1 MKLIYESE
9 SRSEIRYA
17 NGKCLSAEVRTEETE
32 QWVNKKIWNISFY
45 RHDINLF

>member
-32 QWVNKKIWNISFY
+32 QWVNKKYEIYHFI
-45 RHDINLF
+45 DMI